1 MACVVHVLLPIRQ
14 KVRDAEVLSPPV
26 CASLCLWNRGRR
38 PVEILV
44 WQTAA
49 FCLANRRLLPGILR
63 PRVPSRLVL
72 GLTYSQLFT
81 FHRVLWR
88 CAATSG
94 ARGRHASVLMLCVS
108 GKNIKAG
115 VLRRKKLL
123 KKQLSKKTFIYLCSV
138 KPSLPKRPMRPVRA
152 AARVLSASAERGRFS
167 IILTQGAHTA
177 GNFGSFS
184 SDLQG
189 TRLPRFQP
197 PPEPGRPVP
206 DRLPAHCLCCP
217 PLNTLRR

>member
-1 MACVVHVLLPIRQ
+1 MAFVVHVLLPIRQ
-14 KVRDAEVLSPPV
+14 KARDAEVLSPPV

-49 FCLANRRLLPGILR
+49 FCFANRRLLPGILR

-94 ARGRHASVLMLCVS
+94 ARGRHASFLMLCVS

-123 KKQLSKKTFIYLCSV
+123 KKQPSKRTFIYLCSV
-138 KPSLPKRPMRPVRA
+138 KSVSPEERSEGRCEDIVSRTSRNDCRYGVKTEGKRKEKTAVL
-152 AARVLSASAERGRFS
+152 ARKREK
-167 IILTQGAHTA
+167 
-177 GNFGSFS
+177 
-184 SDLQG
+184 
-189 TRLPRFQP
+189 
-197 PPEPGRPVP
+197 
-206 DRLPAHCLCCP
+206 
-217 PLNTLRR
+217 

>member
-14 KVRDAEVLSPPV
+14 KARDAEVLSPPV

-81 FHRVLWR
+81 FYRVLWR

-123 KKQLSKKTFIYLCSV
+123 KKQLSKKNFYLPLQCEIRLSRREKRGPLRDIVSRTSRNDCRYGV
-138 KPSLPKRPMRPVRA
+138 KTEGKRKEKTAVL
-152 AARVLSASAERGRFS
+152 ARKREK
-167 IILTQGAHTA
+167 
-177 GNFGSFS
+177 
-184 SDLQG
+184 
-189 TRLPRFQP
+189 
-197 PPEPGRPVP
+197 
-206 DRLPAHCLCCP
+206 
-217 PLNTLRR
+217 

>member
-81 FHRVLWR
+81 FHHVLWR

-123 KKQLSKKTFIYLCSV
+123 KKQPAKRTFIYLCSV
-138 KPSLPKRPMRPVRA
+138 KSVSPEETD
-152 AARVLSASAERGRFS
+152 AARPRC
-167 IILTQGAHTA
+167 GAGPVCQCGA
-177 GNFGSFS
+177 GTFFHHSHARSPHCRKLRLLFFRPPRDACPGSS
-184 SDLQG
+184 
-189 TRLPRFQP
+189 
-197 PPEPGRPVP
+197 
-206 DRLPAHCLCCP
+206 
-217 PLNTLRR
+217 LRRNRGGLCRVGCPLTACAVLP

>member
-49 FCLANRRLLPGILR
+49 FCLANRRLLPDILR

-108 GKNIKAG
+108 GKNIYNPQNEMFRCFRTKCSISQNEMYLRESFSLSHQPNKKAPKKLTSP
-115 VLRRKKLL
+115 VLFYCLLIWLSRKKI
-123 KKQLSKKTFIYLCSV
+123 T
-138 KPSLPKRPMRPVRA
+138 
-152 AARVLSASAERGRFS
+152 
-167 IILTQGAHTA
+167 
-177 GNFGSFS
+177 NF
-184 SDLQG
+184 
-189 TRLPRFQP
+189 T
-197 PPEPGRPVP
+197 
-206 DRLPAHCLCCP
+206 
-217 PLNTLRR
+217 